1 MMTLNVNGFVAF
13 SISRRPRTVSIG
25 ACTHH
30 HRRLSSTS
38 IQRNMSTVGGG
49 SDDNNKNGGDDDDN
63 EYDPLRE
70 WIMPP
75 SSDDKNDPDGVV
87 RRSREEARAESR
99 LPISFGAAY
108 ATSNDENGDSS
119 SSKDFGS
126 MISGNPPDIQ
136 LQQTGGGSRSQ
147 KQQNNNNNS
156 ASSSL
161 SSSSSPPSRPN
172 PYLPLITRLTPS
184 DLISRFTSTAPPRV
198 QDAVRTTIL
207 GLVGGLASHMKFDTR
222 AIATGERLANL
233 MFQLQMTGYM
243 FKNAEYRLGLSQS
256 LAAGAADSGGVS
268 SRTMQLGGD
277 VGKGG
282 DDPAMV
288 REGRLMD
295 GKIKVR
301 YGGVSGSGS
310 GDEEESNNNGINDNS
325 SSITAATSSKKGG
338 LEVEVDAKA
347 YMSELRR
354 EVKRLR
360 DELELSQQAREE
372 ELQKD
377 LLAYIRTLPKG
388 ELQHLT
394 GTMSTEVL
402 DAMKGLVTAV
412 LSGIGEEADE
422 EEGDNVDNDDNNEG
436 DDVGGD
442 KIIRPDTVTE
452 QSGEALAQLCMWQLV
467 VGYNLRELEVR
478 DGFRVSMDR
487 EANEKSNGGGSEGR
501 NEWR

>member
-1 MMTLNVNGFVAF
+1 
-13 SISRRPRTVSIG
+13 
-25 ACTHH
+25 
-30 HRRLSSTS
+30 
-38 IQRNMSTVGGG
+38 
-49 SDDNNKNGGDDDDN
+49 
-63 EYDPLRE
+63 
-70 WIMPP
+70 
-75 SSDDKNDPDGVV
+75 
-87 RRSREEARAESR
+87 
-99 LPISFGAAY
+99 
-108 ATSNDENGDSS
+108 
-119 SSKDFGS
+119 
-126 MISGNPPDIQ
+126 
-136 LQQTGGGSRSQ
+136 
-147 KQQNNNNNS
+147 
-156 ASSSL
+156 
-161 SSSSSPPSRPN
+161 
-172 PYLPLITRLTPS
+172 
-184 DLISRFTSTAPPRV
+184 
-198 QDAVRTTIL
+198 
-207 GLVGGLASHMKFDTR
+207 MKFDTR

-277 VGKGG
+277 VMGG
-282 DDPAMV
+282 GEDAAEV
-288 REGRLMD
+288 ALLREGRLMD

-301 YGGVSGSGS
+301 YGGG
-310 GDEEESNNNGINDNS
+310 EEDKSNNNGINDKS
-325 SSITAATSSKKGG
+325 SSITATTPSTNKGG

-360 DELELSQQAREE
+360 DELELSQQARKE

-388 ELQHLT
+388 DLQHLT

-412 LSGIGEEADE
+412 LSGIGEEAE
-422 EEGDNVDNDDNNEG
+422 EEEEDVDNNDDDTDDDDDNDEG

-478 DGFRVSMDR
+478 EEFRVSMDR
-487 EANEKSNGGGSEGR
+487 EANNEKSNRGDSEGR

>member
-1 MMTLNVNGFVAF
+1 
-13 SISRRPRTVSIG
+13 
-25 ACTHH
+25 
-30 HRRLSSTS
+30 
-38 IQRNMSTVGGG
+38 
-49 SDDNNKNGGDDDDN
+49 
-63 EYDPLRE
+63 
-70 WIMPP
+70 
-75 SSDDKNDPDGVV
+75 
-87 RRSREEARAESR
+87 
-99 LPISFGAAY
+99 
-108 ATSNDENGDSS
+108 
-119 SSKDFGS
+119 
-126 MISGNPPDIQ
+126 
-136 LQQTGGGSRSQ
+136 
-147 KQQNNNNNS
+147 
-156 ASSSL
+156 
-161 SSSSSPPSRPN
+161 
-172 PYLPLITRLTPS
+172 
-184 DLISRFTSTAPPRV
+184 
-198 QDAVRTTIL
+198 
-207 GLVGGLASHMKFDTR
+207 MKFDTR

-256 LAAGAADSGGVS
+256 LAAAGAAADSGGVS

-277 VGKGG
+277 VVVGGG
-282 DDPAMV
+282 DDDVAMV

-301 YGGVSGSGS
+301 YGGVSGSG
-310 GDEEESNNNGINDNS
+310 DEEESS
-325 SSITAATSSKKGG
+325 TTATTPPSTKKGG

-360 DELELSQQAREE
+360 DELELSQQAKQE

-412 LSGIGEEADE
+412 LSGIGEEAE
-422 EEGDNVDNDDNNEG
+422 EEGDDVDNDDEG
-436 DDVGGD
+436 VGGD

-478 DGFRVSMDR
+478 EEFRVSMDR
-487 EANEKSNGGGSEGR
+487 EANDKTNGGGSEGS

>member
-1 MMTLNVNGFVAF
+1 
-13 SISRRPRTVSIG
+13 
-25 ACTHH
+25 
-30 HRRLSSTS
+30 
-38 IQRNMSTVGGG
+38 
-49 SDDNNKNGGDDDDN
+49 
-63 EYDPLRE
+63 
-70 WIMPP
+70 
-75 SSDDKNDPDGVV
+75 
-87 RRSREEARAESR
+87 
-99 LPISFGAAY
+99 
-108 ATSNDENGDSS
+108 
-119 SSKDFGS
+119 
-126 MISGNPPDIQ
+126 
-136 LQQTGGGSRSQ
+136 
-147 KQQNNNNNS
+147 
-156 ASSSL
+156 
-161 SSSSSPPSRPN
+161 
-172 PYLPLITRLTPS
+172 
-184 DLISRFTSTAPPRV
+184 
-198 QDAVRTTIL
+198 
-207 GLVGGLASHMKFDTR
+207 MKFDTR

-310 GDEEESNNNGINDNS
+310 GDEEESNN
-325 SSITAATSSKKGG
+325 KKGG

>member
-1 MMTLNVNGFVAF
+1 
-13 SISRRPRTVSIG
+13 
-25 ACTHH
+25 
-30 HRRLSSTS
+30 
-38 IQRNMSTVGGG
+38 MSTVGGG
-49 SDDNNKNGGDDDDN
+49 SDDDNRYGENDDD

-75 SSDDKNDPDGVV
+75 SSDDTNDPNGVV

-99 LPISFGAAY
+99 LPVSFGAVY
-108 ATSNDENGDSS
+108 NSNNENGDSS
-119 SSKDFGS
+119 NSKDFGS

-136 LQQTGGGSRSQ
+136 LQQSGLQ
-147 KQQNNNNNS
+147 KQQQNNNIS
-156 ASSSL
+156 ASSS
-161 SSSSSPPSRPN
+161 SSPSRPN
-172 PYLPLITRLTPS
+172 PYLPLITRLAPS

-256 LAAGAADSGGVS
+256 LAAAADSGGVS

-277 VGKGG
+277 VGVGGG
-282 DDPAMV
+282 DDDAAMV

-301 YGGVSGSGS
+301 YGSVSGSG
-310 GDEEESNNNGINDNS
+310 GDEEELSTTTTTPSTN
-325 SSITAATSSKKGG
+325 KGG

-360 DELELSQQAREE
+360 DELELSQQAKQE

-412 LSGIGEEADE
+412 LSGIGEEAE
-422 EEGDNVDNDDNNEG
+422 EEGDDVDNDDEG
-436 DDVGGD
+436 DVGGD

-478 DGFRVSMDR
+478 EEFRVSMDR

>member
-1 MMTLNVNGFVAF
+1 
-13 SISRRPRTVSIG
+13 
-25 ACTHH
+25 
-30 HRRLSSTS
+30 
-38 IQRNMSTVGGG
+38 
-49 SDDNNKNGGDDDDN
+49 
-63 EYDPLRE
+63 
-70 WIMPP
+70 
-75 SSDDKNDPDGVV
+75 
-87 RRSREEARAESR
+87 
-99 LPISFGAAY
+99 
-108 ATSNDENGDSS
+108 
-119 SSKDFGS
+119 
-126 MISGNPPDIQ
+126 
-136 LQQTGGGSRSQ
+136 
-147 KQQNNNNNS
+147 
-156 ASSSL
+156 
-161 SSSSSPPSRPN
+161 
-172 PYLPLITRLTPS
+172 
-184 DLISRFTSTAPPRV
+184 
-198 QDAVRTTIL
+198 
-207 GLVGGLASHMKFDTR
+207 MKFDTR

-256 LAAGAADSGGVS
+256 LAAAADSGGVS

-277 VGKGG
+277 VGVGGG
-282 DDPAMV
+282 DDDAAMV

-301 YGGVSGSGS
+301 YGSVSGSG
-310 GDEEESNNNGINDNS
+310 GDEEELSTTTTTPSTN
-325 SSITAATSSKKGG
+325 KGG

-360 DELELSQQAREE
+360 DELELSQQAKQE

-412 LSGIGEEADE
+412 LSGIGEEAE
-422 EEGDNVDNDDNNEG
+422 EEEEEDDVDNDDDKG
-436 DDVGGD
+436 DVGD

-478 DGFRVSMDR
+478 EEFRVSMDR
-487 EANEKSNGGGSEGR
+487 EANEKSNGGGSEGL

>member
-1 MMTLNVNGFVAF
+1 
-13 SISRRPRTVSIG
+13 
-25 ACTHH
+25 
-30 HRRLSSTS
+30 
-38 IQRNMSTVGGG
+38 
-49 SDDNNKNGGDDDDN
+49 
-63 EYDPLRE
+63 
-70 WIMPP
+70 
-75 SSDDKNDPDGVV
+75 
-87 RRSREEARAESR
+87 
-99 LPISFGAAY
+99 
-108 ATSNDENGDSS
+108 
-119 SSKDFGS
+119 
-126 MISGNPPDIQ
+126 
-136 LQQTGGGSRSQ
+136 
-147 KQQNNNNNS
+147 
-156 ASSSL
+156 
-161 SSSSSPPSRPN
+161 
-172 PYLPLITRLTPS
+172 
-184 DLISRFTSTAPPRV
+184 
-198 QDAVRTTIL
+198 
-207 GLVGGLASHMKFDTR
+207 
-222 AIATGERLANL
+222 
-233 MFQLQMTGYM
+233 M

-256 LAAGAADSGGVS
+256 LAAAGGAATAADSGGVS

-277 VGKGG
+277 VVVGGG
-282 DDPAMV
+282 DDDAAMV

-301 YGGVSGSGS
+301 YGGVSDS
-310 GDEEESNNNGINDNS
+310 GDEEESS
-325 SSITAATSSKKGG
+325 TTATTTPSTNKGG

-360 DELELSQQAREE
+360 DELELSQQAKQE

-412 LSGIGEEADE
+412 LSGIGEEAE
-422 EEGDNVDNDDNNEG
+422 EEGDDVKNDDEG
-436 DDVGGD
+436 DVGGD

-478 DGFRVSMDR
+478 EEFRVSMDR
-487 EANEKSNGGGSEGR
+487 EANEKSNEGGSEGR

>member
-30 HRRLSSTS
+30 HRRFSSTS

-49 SDDNNKNGGDDDDN
+49 SDDNNKYGGDDDDN

-70 WIMPP
+70 WITPP

-99 LPISFGAAY
+99 LPVSFGAAY

-136 LQQTGGGSRSQ
+136 LQQTGGGSGSQ
-147 KQQNNNNNS
+147 KQQNNNNS
-156 ASSSL
+156 ASSL
-161 SSSSSPPSRPN
+161 SSPSRPN

-282 DDPAMV
+282 DDAAMV

-301 YGGVSGSGS
+301 YGGVSGS

-325 SSITAATSSKKGG
+325 SSITAATSSTKKGG

-354 EVKRLR
+354 DVKRLR

-422 EEGDNVDNDDNNEG
+422 KEGDDVDNNDHNEG
-436 DDVGGD
+436 NDVGGD

-478 DGFRVSMDR
+478 EGFRVSMDR
-487 EANEKSNGGGSEGR
+487 EANEKSNGGGSDGR

>member
-1 MMTLNVNGFVAF
+1 
-13 SISRRPRTVSIG
+13 
-25 ACTHH
+25 
-30 HRRLSSTS
+30 
-38 IQRNMSTVGGG
+38 
-49 SDDNNKNGGDDDDN
+49 
-63 EYDPLRE
+63 
-70 WIMPP
+70 
-75 SSDDKNDPDGVV
+75 
-87 RRSREEARAESR
+87 
-99 LPISFGAAY
+99 
-108 ATSNDENGDSS
+108 
-119 SSKDFGS
+119 
-126 MISGNPPDIQ
+126 
-136 LQQTGGGSRSQ
+136 
-147 KQQNNNNNS
+147 
-156 ASSSL
+156 
-161 SSSSSPPSRPN
+161 
-172 PYLPLITRLTPS
+172 
-184 DLISRFTSTAPPRV
+184 
-198 QDAVRTTIL
+198 
-207 GLVGGLASHMKFDTR
+207 MKFDTR

-256 LAAGAADSGGVS
+256 LAAAGGAAAADSGGVS

-277 VGKGG
+277 VVVGGG
-282 DDPAMV
+282 DDAAAMV

-301 YGGVSGSGS
+301 YGGVSGSG
-310 GDEEESNNNGINDNS
+310 DEEESNNNGINDKS
-325 SSITAATSSKKGG
+325 STTATTTPSTNKGG

-360 DELELSQQAREE
+360 DELELSQQAKQE

-412 LSGIGEEADE
+412 LSGIGEEAE
-422 EEGDNVDNDDNNEG
+422 EEEEEDDVDNDDDKG
-436 DDVGGD
+436 DVGD

-478 DGFRVSMDR
+478 EEFRVSMDR
-487 EANEKSNGGGSEGR
+487 EANEKSNGGGSEGL